1 MTAPKMIAPRTGKQ
15 MKPSSKAKPVI
26 IPVLLTGLALAAC
39 DSMVRFESR
48 KYACDRNVLDLDG
61 LEIHNRS
68 GKLTGFVNRYGNAY
82 TATVEKENGRVQISG
97 GELEI
102 GFSPETGEASIFRD
116 KKFIRVNCPL
126 SETFSM

>member
-1 MTAPKMIAPRTGKQ
+1 

-26 IPVLLTGLALAAC
+26 IPVLLTGLTLAAC

-48 KYACDRNVLDLDG
+48 KYACDRNVLGLDG

-102 GFSPETGEASIFRD
+102 RIFA
-116 KKFIRVNCPL
+116 
-126 SETFSM
+126 

>member
-1 MTAPKMIAPRTGKQ
+1 
-15 MKPSSKAKPVI
+15 MKPNATAKPVI
-26 IPVLLTGLALAAC
+26 ISILLAGLTMAAC

-48 KYACDRNVLDLDG
+48 KFACDSNVLGLDG

-68 GKLTGFVNRYGNAY
+68 GKLTGFVNRYGNSYEA
-82 TATVEKENGRVQISG
+82 AVEKDNGRVQISG
-97 GELEI
+97 AELEI
-102 GFSPETGEASIFRD
+102 GFVPETGEASIFRD